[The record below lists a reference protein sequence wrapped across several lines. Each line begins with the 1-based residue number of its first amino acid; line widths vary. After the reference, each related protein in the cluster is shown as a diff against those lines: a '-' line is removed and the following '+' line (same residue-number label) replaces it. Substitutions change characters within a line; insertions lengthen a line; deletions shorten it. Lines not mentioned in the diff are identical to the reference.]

1 MDNFDPWQGI
11 AIQACNATNMQSHQF
26 DAQAIWK
33 QAVLADQRANK
44 ASNLSIP
51 GRGDLCQPQLHGNT
65 TPAPENDWQLQA
77 DTTVGRCHLGP
88 STVTDL
94 FQRHSI
100 LHRSHRQCASRV
112 TMAGHVCGH
121 GTKHRSRQFFTQV
134 TAVAMFQFHFN

>member
-11 AIQACNATNMQSHQF
+11 AIHACNATNMQSHQF

-65 TPAPENDWQLQA
+65 TPAPENNWQLQA
-77 DTTVGRCHLGP
+77 DTTVDVATLGLLLLLICSSATAYYTGAIGSVPPEWRWRVMCVDMARNTEADSFHP
-88 STVTDL
+88 S
-94 FQRHSI
+94 H
-100 LHRSHRQCASRV
+100 C
-112 TMAGHVCGH
+112 CGYV
-121 GTKHRSRQFFTQV
+121 SV
-134 TAVAMFQFHFN
+134 SL